1 MGDLLC
7 GAQLLSQ
14 AGEVCLEELDGVG
27 APATLATSH
36 HLPTPLG
43 SRGQKSVMSANY
55 GPNLR
60 PLRTPVTAQSVTTFT
75 YHL

>member
-27 APATLATSH
+27 ALATLATFH

-43 SRGQKSVMSANY
+43 SWGQKSVVSANY

-60 PLRTPVTAQSVTTFT
+60 PPRTPGVAQSMTTFT
-75 YHL
+75 SHL